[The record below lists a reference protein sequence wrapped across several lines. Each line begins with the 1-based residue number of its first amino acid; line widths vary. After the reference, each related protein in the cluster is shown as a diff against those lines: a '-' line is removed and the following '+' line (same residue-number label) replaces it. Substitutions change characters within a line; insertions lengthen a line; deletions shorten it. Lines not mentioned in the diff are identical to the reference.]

1 MGGKCFLRFSFRL
14 DYMKVKHIAGG
25 PMRLVHSLAILALS
39 SIPAFAGP
47 ADPAKLKAFVEVTG
61 YDVIIES
68 LQQGAMAG
76 PGMVGN
82 VEDAFG
88 KQYEA
93 LAKEVFDPA
102 VMNARA
108 IEMLSAT
115 LTEELVDYGAEF
127 YASELGQRL
136 VVVENQSHMAD
147 DLERM
152 AEGGRL
158 MQELNEDD
166 PERLQIMTELAT
178 SVGSSDISIT
188 ALIEMQV
195 RFTLAAM
202 ATGAIPNTMSEAEL
216 RLRSTEAM
224 EALRPQ
230 IEVMGIIGNVYTYRA
245 LPSDD
250 LAEYVRVLKT
260 PEMQQIYEALN
271 AIQYQIMIE
280 KYEELGARMGELA
293 PETEL

>member
-1 MGGKCFLRFSFRL
+1 
-14 DYMKVKHIAGG
+14 
-25 PMRLVHSLAILALS
+25 MRLVHSFVAFALS
-39 SIPAFAGP
+39 AGVAMAGP

-61 YDVIIES
+61 YNVIISS

-93 LAKEVFDPA
+93 LAKEVFDPE

-108 IEMLSAT
+108 LEMLGAT
-115 LTEELVDYGAEF
+115 LTEELVDYGADF

-147 DLERM
+147 DQERM

-158 MQELNEDD
+158 MQELTAED
-166 PERLQIMTELAT
+166 PERLQVLNDLAT
-178 SVGSSDISIT
+178 SVGSTDISIT
-188 ALIEMQV
+188 ALVEMQV

-202 ATGAIPNTMSEAEL
+202 AAGAIPNSLSEQEL

-230 IEVMGIIGNVYTYRA
+230 IEVMGVVGNTYTYRA
-245 LPSDD
+245 LPTDD

-280 KYEELGARMGELA
+280 KYQELGARMGELQ